1 MGNGDLEIIVLEV
14 QGKQLG
20 NVMFVFDDKYSALP
34 DLADVNSDI
43 SSCKNSLAGNGW
55 SLTRGVTPRTTASR
69 LARRERPIN
78 SGLTLH

>member
-43 SSCKNSLAGNGW
+43 SSCKNSLADF
-55 SLTRGVTPRTTASR
+55 VFPPESR
-69 LARRERPIN
+69 PEFSRMYHG
-78 SGLTLH
+78 GLEIRKKRLVFQ